1 MPRMPPKFEAHKREA
16 AQADLEHRMRQGKVA
31 VGAAVREIRQ
41 RFVGITLEDYARL
54 CGLSKTT
61 LMNIERDDP
70 RVLLESVKKALK
82 PPGDQLS
89 PVPAED
95 L

>member
-1 MPRMPPKFEAHKREA
+1 MDGCNLAELGNPPDKERWCIQPVKTTPRS
-16 AQADLEHRMRQGKVA
+16 
-31 VGAAVREIRQ
+31 AVREIRQ
-41 RFVGITLEDYARL
+41 RFVGIALEDYARL

-61 LMNIERDDP
+61 LMNIKRDDP